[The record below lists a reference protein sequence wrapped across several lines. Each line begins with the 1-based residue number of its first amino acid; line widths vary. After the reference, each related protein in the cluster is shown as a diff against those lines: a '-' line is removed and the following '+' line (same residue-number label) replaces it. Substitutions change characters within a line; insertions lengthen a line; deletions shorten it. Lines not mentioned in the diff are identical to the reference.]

1 MIDPKLLRSDLDA
14 VVANLAR
21 RGFHFDVARF
31 EQLESRR
38 RDIQGRTQAM
48 QTERNASAKNIGQAK
63 SRGEDIQ
70 PLLDAVA
77 SLGDKL
83 KAAEDELAAV
93 QGELEDLL
101 SGVPNLLHESVPD
114 GADEDDNE
122 LVRSWGEPR
131 AYDFEPKDHMDLGA
145 GASAGGAIDA
155 DMGAKLT
162 GARFTVLDGE
172 VARLHRALIQFMFD
186 LHTAEHGYREV
197 WVPYLVNEDSLRG
210 TGQLPKFAEDLFAL
224 KGEREFYLI
233 PTSEVPVTNFARDR
247 IFDAAELPQ
256 KFVCHSPCFRSEAG
270 SHGRDTRGLIRQ
282 HQFEKVE
289 MVRLERAGDSWDAL
303 EELIR
308 NAEAVLQKLEL
319 PYRVVNLCSGDIGFG
334 ASKTYDI
341 EVWLPGQ
348 QKYREISS
356 CSNMTDFQARR
367 MLARSRE
374 GQGGKPE
381 LIHTLNGSG
390 LAVGRT
396 LIAVME
402 NYQNADGSVTIPE
415 ALRPFMGGVE
425 RILVPA

>member
-1 MIDPKLLRSDLDA
+1 MIDPKLLRSDLEA
-14 VVANLAR
+14 VVANLSR
-21 RGFHFDVARF
+21 RGFTFDVARF
-31 EQLESRR
+31 EQLELRR
-38 RDIQGRTQAM
+38 RDIQVETQAL

-63 SRGEDIQ
+63 AKGEDIQ
-70 PLLDAVA
+70 PLLNAVA
-77 SLGDKL
+77 DLGDKL
-83 KAAEDELAAV
+83 KVAEESLTSV
-93 QGELEDLL
+93 QSELETLL
-101 SGVPNLLHESVPD
+101 SGVPNLLHDSVPE
-114 GADEDDNE
+114 GKDEDDNV
-122 LVRSWGEPR
+122 LLRSWGEPR
-131 AYDFEPKDHMDLGA
+131 HFDFAQKDHIALGA
-145 GASAGGAIDA
+145 AGGIDP

-162 GARFTVLDGE
+162 GARFVVLNGE
-172 VARLHRALIQFMFD
+172 IARLHRALIQFMLN
-186 LHTAEHGYREV
+186 LHTLEHGYQEV

-233 PTSEVPVTNFARDR
+233 PTAEVPVTNFARDR

-256 KFVCHSPCFRSEAG
+256 RFVCHSPCFRSEAG

-289 MVRLERAGDSWDAL
+289 MVQLVQASESWEAL
-303 EELIR
+303 EQLIG
-308 NAEAVLQKLEL
+308 NAEAVLQQLGL
-319 PYRVVNLCSGDIGFG
+319 PYRVVNLCGGDIGFG

-348 QKYREISS
+348 EKFREISS

-367 MLARSRE
+367 MLARSRT
-374 GQGGKPE
+374 GQAKPE

-402 NYQNADGSVTIPE
+402 NHQNADGSITIPE
-415 ALRPFMGGVE
+415 ALRPLMGGVE
-425 RILVPA
+425 KILAAP

>member
-1 MIDPKLLRSDLDA
+1 MIDPKLLRSDLA
-14 VVANLAR
+14 FVVANLSR
-21 RGFHFDVARF
+21 RGFAFDVSRF

-38 RDIQGRTQAM
+38 RAIQGETQAL
-48 QTERNASAKNIGQAK
+48 QTERNASAKSVGHAK
-63 SRGEDIQ
+63 AKGEDIQ

-83 KAAEDELAAV
+83 KAAEESLSEV
-93 QGELEDLL
+93 QGELEELL
-101 SGVPNLLHESVPD
+101 SGVPNLLHDSVPE
-114 GADEDDNE
+114 GKSEDDNE
-122 LVRSWGEPR
+122 LMRTWGEPR
-131 AYDFEPKDHMDLGA
+131 QFDFDPKDHMDLGA
-145 GASAGGAIDA
+145 GGGIDP

-162 GARFTVLDGE
+162 GARFVVLNGE
-172 VARLHRALIQFMFD
+172 VARLHRALIQFMLD
-186 LHTAEHGYREV
+186 LHTIEHGYQEA
-197 WVPYLVNEDSLRG
+197 WVPYIVNGDSLRG
-210 TGQLPKFAEDLFAL
+210 TGQLPKFGEDLFAL
-224 KGEREFYLI
+224 QGERDFYLI

-247 IFDAAELPQ
+247 IFEAGELPQ

-289 MVRLERAGDSWDAL
+289 MVHLEKADDSWEAL
-303 EELIR
+303 EQLIR
-308 NAEAVLQKLEL
+308 NAEAVLQRLEL
-319 PYRVVNLCSGDIGFG
+319 PYRVVNLCTGDIGFS

-348 QKYREISS
+348 DKFREISS
-356 CSNMTDFQARR
+356 CSNATDFQARR
-367 MLARSRE
+367 LLARSRE
-374 GQGGKPE
+374 GQGKPE

-402 NYQNADGSVTIPE
+402 NYQNADGSITIPE

-425 RILVPA
+425 KILQPA